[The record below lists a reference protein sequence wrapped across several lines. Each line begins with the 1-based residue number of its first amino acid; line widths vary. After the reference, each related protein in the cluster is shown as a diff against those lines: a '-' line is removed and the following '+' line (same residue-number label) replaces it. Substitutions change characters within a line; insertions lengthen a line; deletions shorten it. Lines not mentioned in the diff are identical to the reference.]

1 MQTCGGSSIKEQE
14 DHENNAR
21 VRGEEVSFR
30 DAPQIGEKLTE
41 EKSAPTE
48 AWNLNFLAF
57 FIRL

>member
-14 DHENNAR
+14 DQGNKAR

-30 DAPQIGEKLTE
+30 DAPQIGEKIE
-41 EKSAPTE
+41 ETSTPTD